1 MKHTDAI
8 KLIMKNENV
17 LQQDIATALGLNTQ
31 SAISRLLNRDG
42 GKVARIIDILDVLGY
57 ELAVRPKTGEDWPG
71 EYVLTLQDYRES
83 D

>member
-8 KLIMKNENV
+8 KKILKENN
-17 LQQDIATALGLNTQ
+17 LTQQDVATALEMNTP
-31 SAISRLLNRDG
+31 STISRLLNRDG
-42 GKVARIIDILDVLGY
+42 GRVARIIDILDVIGY
-57 ELAVRPKTGEDWPG
+57 ELAVRPKTKENWPD